1 MALYFPIRVAVAF
14 QKVFDNEENISWIP
28 SRGRAADGR
37 KGKGRIQSL
46 SEAWI
51 VITLFFLFCDR
62 AKSILTICMP
72 VRLLTGAASWKI
84 GPKSPYNTWPA
95 ENPHGGFCGRPKNI
109 CGGIIQREK
118 GGAHLRLRVTEAKM
132 FTAKIFYC
140 CYFNRTEDTKL
151 HTWVDFH
158 RLLLQT
164 TGKANNNYKGIIM
177 LSEVSCC
184 SISSGH
190 TVFGGFLRLP
200 GYFRFIPGQGAHTV
214 PVCPPHCSQKMA
226 ICGWQY
232 NASAVP
238 SGPTTQNGN
247 HNPNTCLLGGKKG
260 PS

>member
-118 GGAHLRLRVTEAKM
+118 GGRIYVRGWQKPKCSQQRY
-132 FTAKIFYC
+132 FTAVISTEP
-140 CYFNRTEDTKL
+140 RTQSYILEWTSIVYYYRQRGRQIIITK
-151 HTWVDFH
+151 
-158 RLLLQT
+158 
-164 TGKANNNYKGIIM
+164 
-177 LSEVSCC
+177 E
-184 SISSGH
+184 
-190 TVFGGFLRLP
+190 
-200 GYFRFIPGQGAHTV
+200 
-214 PVCPPHCSQKMA
+214 
-226 ICGWQY
+226 
-232 NASAVP
+232 
-238 SGPTTQNGN
+238 
-247 HNPNTCLLGGKKG
+247 
-260 PS
+260 